1 MGSLSGKVA
10 LVTGAARAQGRSHCL
25 RMADDGADIIAI
37 DLCKDLATV
46 PYPLGSAAE
55 LSETAEEV
63 RTRGRRVVAAEVD
76 VRDRA
81 AMQACVDDA
90 VRSLGRL
97 DIVIANAGIAPLE
110 VAPAHPLQCWAD
122 VIDTN
127 LTGAFNTAQVCIPAL
142 LAGAAAG
149 RNIVFINSTAG
160 LKGSLA
166 MGTIGGYAYTA
177 AKHALVGL
185 TRALAFDLAEY
196 GIRVN
201 TIHPAGVD
209 TPMVNNDA
217 MAELMSE
224 RDMSAWTNLLP
235 VGRMEP
241 SDISNA
247 VAWIISEQA
256 RFVTG
261 VSLPVDAGFTS
272 K

>member
-10 LVTGAARAQGRSHCL
+10 LVTGAARGQGRSHCL
-25 RMADDGADIIAI
+25 RMAQDGADIIAL
-37 DLCKDLATV
+37 DQCKDLATV

-55 LSETAEEV
+55 LSETAEQV
-63 RTRGRRVVAAEVD
+63 RALGRRVVASEVD

-81 AMQACVDDA
+81 AMQECVADA
-90 VRSLGRL
+90 VSALGRL
-97 DIVIANAGIAPLE
+97 DIVIVNAGIAPLE
-110 VAPAHPLQCWAD
+110 IEPANPMQCWTD

-127 LTGAFNTAQVCIPAL
+127 LTGAFNTAHVCIPAL
-142 LAGAAAG
+142 LAGEAAG
-149 RNIVFINSTAG
+149 RSIVFINSTAG

-166 MGTIGGYAYTA
+166 MGTVGGYAYTA

-185 TRALAFDLAEY
+185 TRAFAFDLAEH

-201 TIHPAGVD
+201 TIHPAGVN
-209 TPMVNNDA
+209 TPMVNNDS
-217 MAELMSE
+217 MAELMAG
-224 RDMSAWTNLLP
+224 RDVSAWTNLLP
-235 VGRMEP
+235 IGRMEP
-241 SDISNA
+241 SDISAA
-247 VAWIISEQA
+247 VSWIVSEQA

>member
-10 LVTGAARAQGRSHCL
+10 LVTGAARGQGRSHCL
-25 RMADDGADIIAI
+25 RLAEDGADIIAL
-37 DLCKDLATV
+37 DQCKDLATV

-55 LSETAEEV
+55 LSETAEQV
-63 RTRGRRVVAAEVD
+63 RALGRRVVATEVD
-76 VRDRA
+76 VRDRT
-81 AMQACVDDA
+81 AMQECVDEA
-90 VRSLGRL
+90 VGSLGRL
-97 DIVIANAGIAPLE
+97 DIVIANAAIAPLE
-110 VAPAHPLQCWAD
+110 ISPANPLQCWAD

-127 LTGAFNTAQVCIPAL
+127 LTGSFNTAQVCIPAL
-142 LAGAAAG
+142 LAGPTAG
-149 RNIVFINSTAG
+149 RSIVFINSTAG

-166 MGTIGGYAYTA
+166 MGTVGGYAYTA

-185 TRALAFDLAEY
+185 ARAFAFDLAEY

-201 TIHPAGVD
+201 TIHPAGVN
-209 TPMVNNDA
+209 TPMVNNDS
-217 MAELMSE
+217 MAELMAG

-235 VGRMEP
+235 VGRVEP
-241 SDISNA
+241 SDISDA
-247 VAWIISEQA
+247 VAWIVSEQA

>member
-10 LVTGAARAQGRSHCL
+10 LVTGAARGQGRSHCL
-25 RMADDGADIIAI
+25 RMAEDGADIIAI
-37 DLCKDLATV
+37 DLCKDLDTV

-55 LSETAEEV
+55 LADTAEQI
-63 RTRGRRVVAAEVD
+63 RALGRRVVTAETD

-81 AMQACVDDA
+81 AMQSCVDSA
-90 VRSLGRL
+90 VGTLGRL
-97 DIVIANAGIAPLE
+97 DVVIANAGIAPLE
-110 VAPAHPLQCWAD
+110 IAPADPVQCWTD

-127 LTGAFNTAQVCIPAL
+127 LTGAFNAAQVCIPAL
-142 LAGAAAG
+142 LTGEAAG
-149 RNIVFINSTAG
+149 RSIVFINSTAG

-185 TRALAFDLAEY
+185 MRAFAFDLAEY
-196 GIRVN
+196 GVRVN
-201 TIHPAGVD
+201 AIHPAGVD
-209 TPMVNNDA
+209 TPMVNNES
-217 MAELMSE
+217 MAELMAD
-224 RDMSAWTNLLP
+224 RDVSAWTNLLP

-241 SDISNA
+241 SDISDA

-261 VSLPVDAGFTS
+261 VSLPVDAGFTA

>member
-10 LVTGAARAQGRSHCL
+10 LVTGAARGQGRSHCL
-25 RMADDGADIIAI
+25 RLAQDGADIIALDRCT
-37 DLCKDLATV
+37 DLETV
-46 PYPLGSAAE
+46 PYPLGTAAE
-55 LSETAEEV
+55 LSETAERV
-63 RTRGRRVVAAEVD
+63 RALGRRIVTCEVD
-76 VRDRA
+76 VRDQP
-81 AMQACVDDA
+81 AMQECVADA
-90 VRSLGRL
+90 VNTLGRL

-110 VAPAHPLQCWAD
+110 IEPADPMQCWTD

-142 LAGAAAG
+142 LTGDAAG
-149 RNIVFINSTAG
+149 RSIVFINSTAG

-166 MGTIGGYAYTA
+166 MGTVGGYAYTA

-185 TRALAFDLAEY
+185 TRAFAFDLAEH

-209 TPMVNNDA
+209 TPMVNNES
-217 MAELMSE
+217 MAALMAD
-224 RDMSAWTNLLP
+224 RDVSAWTNLLP

-241 SDISNA
+241 SDISAA
-247 VAWIISEQA
+247 VSWIVSEQA